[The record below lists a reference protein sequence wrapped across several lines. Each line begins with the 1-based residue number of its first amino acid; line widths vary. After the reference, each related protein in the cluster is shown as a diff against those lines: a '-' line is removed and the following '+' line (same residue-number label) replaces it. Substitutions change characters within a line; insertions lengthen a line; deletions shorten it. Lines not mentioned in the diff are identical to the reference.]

1 MTGNALSKS
10 LLVIGNVIKNTIN
23 DEEDLLKLEPDV
35 VTSGKITRLMSK
47 FIMTPNIII
56 DKDLSYIDQSNL
68 DKVIKTEI
76 NLFTGIVTN
85 AFQVLASVY
94 GSEPS
99 VIIEKLGRDSNKD
112 YLSDINR
119 VRDLIDGIES
129 FDYVADA
136 LFNTDGILP
145 IAGVEATQGGRNV
158 RRNNGKGGAHVHIK
172 PNINVKPNIN
182 IAANKKE
189 GGNKKDPINN
199 TGDVTAQKLHKD
211 ANGFMNVYNIELNLT
226 TAKGEQRVITIPII
240 IYPNITYTDANTLVG
255 NMLDSDVDKG
265 FLDRI
270 DQYRAGL
277 VSLSDIIFATD
288 LVKKYRDKKITN
300 QNEVA
305 SYLNAVDKT
314 TTVKE
319 LLHNKKSFSRNY
331 NIYIFDINKKPLVE
345 KQVKGSLFK
354 NRYKDKLMNSLS
366 AFSICFVDDAKEEVV
381 NYVDDI
387 PGFSALSYKM
397 LSKDKNDDVNSIMKD
412 LFNGKQPF

>member
-47 FIMTPNIII
+47 FIMTPNIVI

-94 GSEPS
+94 GAEPS

-119 VRDLIDGIES
+119 VRDLVDGVES

-145 IAGVEATQGGRNV
+145 MAGIEAHKSGSNNSGNV
-158 RRNNGKGGAHVHIK
+158 T
-172 PNINVKPNIN
+172 P
-182 IAANKKE
+182 
-189 GGNKKDPINN
+189 
-199 TGDVTAQKLHKD
+199 QKLHKD
-211 ANGFMNVYNIELNLT
+211 TNGFMNVFNIELNVT
-226 TAKGEQRVITIPII
+226 NVKGEQRVITIPII
-240 IYPNITYTDANTLVG
+240 IYPNIAYTDANTLLG

-265 FLDRI
+265 FLDRV

-277 VSLSDIIFATD
+277 VSLSDLIFATD

-300 QNEVA
+300 QNDVA

-331 NIYIFDINKKPLVE
+331 NIYIFDINKQPLVE

-354 NRYKDKLMNSLS
+354 NKYKDKLMDSLL
-366 AFSICFVDDAKEEVV
+366 AFSICFVDDAKEEMV

-397 LSKDKNDDVNSIMKD
+397 LSKDKNDDINSIMKD